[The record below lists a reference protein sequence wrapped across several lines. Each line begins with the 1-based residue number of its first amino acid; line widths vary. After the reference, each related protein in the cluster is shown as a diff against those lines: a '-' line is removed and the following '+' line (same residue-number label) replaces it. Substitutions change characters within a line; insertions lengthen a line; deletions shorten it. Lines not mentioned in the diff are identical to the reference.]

1 MISLTPKELKGF
13 IDYINAT
20 GYTFEVEESNDK
32 YKNLVKSID
41 GSFVQND
48 HYYEMTQKQK
58 WGCECRLY
66 LYNFENFPKAIRQK
80 IVSSYGYGG
89 AKGGRNGKYT
99 IRINDTDFLRDLVE
113 NYDLRVG
120 EY

>member
-1 MISLTPKELKGF
+1 MISLTPKELKEF
-13 IDYINAT
+13 IDYINVT

-32 YKNLVKSID
+32 YKDLVTSID
-41 GSFVQND
+41 GTFAQND
-48 HYYEMTQKQK
+48 HYYKMTQQQK

-66 LYNFENFPKAIRQK
+66 LYNFENFPNAIRQK

-89 AKGGRNGKYT
+89 PKGGRNGKYT
-99 IRINDTDFLRDLVE
+99 IRINDTDFLLDLVK
-113 NYDLRVG
+113 NHNLRVG

>member
-58 WGCECRLY
+58 WGC
-66 LYNFENFPKAIRQK
+66 
-80 IVSSYGYGG
+80 
-89 AKGGRNGKYT
+89 
-99 IRINDTDFLRDLVE
+99 
-113 NYDLRVG
+113 
-120 EY
+120 